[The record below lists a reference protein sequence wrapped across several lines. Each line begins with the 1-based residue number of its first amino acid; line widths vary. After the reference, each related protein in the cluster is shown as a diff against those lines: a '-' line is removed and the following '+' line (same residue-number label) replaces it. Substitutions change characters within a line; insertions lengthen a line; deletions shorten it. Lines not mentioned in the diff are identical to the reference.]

1 MIQIIEENKKQKRP
15 SFMQRLGNVAGKAS
29 EMIPEFFMQKEKMKK
44 ENEMLKKLTGMD
56 LSDVRDP
63 KMRQKALEISMQ
75 GQQKEN
81 DFVREA
87 EFKNKQQEQS
97 QQFQKSLTAQ
107 QAEDSFNKA
116 QELQYQKSI
125 QQKELQGLKQKKKA
139 QEKSKDLSNLRSGL
153 KTVQA
158 MRQLREKGNLGIGA
172 TYSPFGRTREDAAKY
187 AQLGKSLISLA
198 SNIPIRNQK
207 EFETLAHD
215 LYDPNLTDAAS
226 KGILDAMEQII
237 SQGLEENSGKE
248 DSMILDSLSDE
259 EIQKLVAE
267 TNGDFEAA
275 KKLAMQRYGK

>member
-1 MIQIIEENKKQKRP
+1 
-15 SFMQRLGNVAGKAS
+15 
-29 EMIPEFFMQKEKMKK
+29 
-44 ENEMLKKLTGMD
+44 MD